1 MSNVVDLYPESK
13 RINAKACLQGRVDE
27 LLEDDDFT
35 DVLVLTFGEDGLA
48 IRTNA
53 GGVAECVLMLEMF
66 KDTLIKMHMYDEED
80 DEYEY
85 E

>member
-13 RINAKACLQGRVDE
+13 RINAKECLQGRVDE

-35 DVLVLTFGEDGLA
+35 DVLVLTFGEDGMA

-66 KDTLIKMHMYDEED
+66 KGTLINMHMYDGE